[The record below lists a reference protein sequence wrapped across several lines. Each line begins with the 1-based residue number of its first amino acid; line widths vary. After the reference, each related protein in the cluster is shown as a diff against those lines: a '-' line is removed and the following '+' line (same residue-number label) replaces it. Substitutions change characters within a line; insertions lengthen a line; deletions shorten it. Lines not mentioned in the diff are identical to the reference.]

1 MGRGSEKEKKQLHPN
16 RETHALQI
24 NFCLKSCSLYYI
36 QHGDALLIDGNFL
49 ILVAVEK
56 VRLCFCES
64 SHLKLIFFYSLSS
77 CCKLRKMFP

>member
-1 MGRGSEKEKKQLHPN
+1 MGSGSGKEKSNHPI
-16 RETHALQI
+16 RKTHTLQR

-77 CCKLRKMFP
+77 CCELRKVFL

>member
-1 MGRGSEKEKKQLHPN
+1 MGSGSGKEKNNHPI
-16 RETHALQI
+16 RETHTLQI

-49 ILVAVEK
+49 VLVAVEK

-64 SHLKLIFFYSLSS
+64 SHLKLIFFL
-77 CCKLRKMFP
+77 

>member
-1 MGRGSEKEKKQLHPN
+1 MGRGSGKEKNNHPN

-49 ILVAVEK
+49 VLVAVEK

-64 SHLKLIFFYSLSS
+64 SHLKLNDFFFIVCPVAVS
-77 CCKLRKMFP
+77 